1 MNSNNTITTPI
12 SLNKRIY
19 HPPLMKSLK
28 YPTSNYL
35 KTKQLY
41 HKSDIPLFKKYSLF
55 SKNKFNNNT
64 VSSSSLIRSS
74 NMSHMDY
81 HKKENN
87 RIIKD
92 YNHKGVIYFKPR
104 NNKEPASM
112 NNSIE
117 KDLNMMKLQMSCD
130 LINHKINQ
138 IKDRVQN
145 LHEASIKDDKNLINN
160 NINNNAYKK
169 TKSNNISSNPS
180 KPRYIDSY
188 LNKNIKRHVFMDFS
202 KLRNKKF
209 LKISNEMSRE
219 INSTFNN
226 LKLDYNNDTFK
237 TMKDTIKYPD
247 ININDISKRE
257 IELSHKNNLKHFLL
271 NNRNNDGYM
280 NYINKSNKNLN
291 LYNDIDKF
299 SYSYNIN
306 NINNN
311 QRSKDNNINEIRPY
325 NEKKEK
331 VLNSDLLTEAN
342 NQIYFKYFKID
353 NENNNKDSKNIIIK
367 NRNKKKDNVKTN
379 NKEDINELNIP
390 KYKKNNNT
398 NNALF
403 HQKYGT
409 LDKYFIGNDFDKDDK
424 NKIKQAKL
432 DKNNQY
438 KDMKNNNTNK
448 EKGNKMNS
456 YLENIEFDNN
466 QIKKRDRN
474 QNDYKLLLYSNL
486 EQSQQDNLKLNR
498 NIEPKSYK
506 NNYIKIQN
514 NLEKGAKIKTKDLQ
528 TNQNENDVLYNT
540 NDKNMQNKEYKNQ
553 PISYVYLID
562 EKLKKSTNNNKKEKN
577 NQNNNFT
584 YNNLSIQKQNNNDD
598 NSEDIINDNK
608 FKININN
615 ISNYSIKNNC
625 LNINNSLNKN
635 KNLNE
640 KNNTKENDNI
650 VEESNKKE
658 IKLTHNYSKDD
669 LILTTDKMNLDHL
682 SENEELNN
690 DNNPYMKY
698 NRDIIKRNMT
708 FEKDEILLDTITEE
722 ENKEKIIKPKR
733 RKNIILLPN
742 RIRNKN
748 NDKKIRIKHRELCH
762 KFTDNPQHFF
772 TVKLNELMLKAL
784 NINNKGKEGKK

>member
-1 MNSNNTITTPI
+1 MNSNNTLTTPI

-55 SKNKFNNNT
+55 SKYKFNNNT
-64 VSSSSLIRSS
+64 VSSSSLIRGS

-92 YNHKGVIYFKPR
+92 YNHKGVIYLKPK

-145 LHEASIKDDKNLINN
+145 LHESSIKDDKNLINN

-247 ININDISKRE
+247 ININGINKRE

-306 NINNN
+306 NINNI
-311 QRSKDNNINEIRPY
+311 QQPKDNNINEIRPY

-353 NENNNKDSKNIIIK
+353 NENNNKDNKNIIIK
-367 NRNKKKDNVKTN
+367 NRYKKKENIKAN

-409 LDKYFIGNDFDKDDK
+409 LDKYFIGNDFNKDDK

-486 EQSQQDNLKLNR
+486 EQSLQDNLKLNR

-514 NLEKGAKIKTKDLQ
+514 NLEKGTKIKIKDLQ
-528 TNQNENDVLYNT
+528 TNKNENDILDDT
-540 NDKNMQNKEYKNQ
+540 NDKNMQNKENKSQ

-562 EKLKKSTNNNKKEKN
+562 EKLKKSTNNNNKKDKN

-635 KNLNE
+635 KNLND
-640 KNNTKENDNI
+640 KNNTRENDI
-650 VEESNKKE
+650 IEESNKKE

-742 RIRNKN
+742 RIRNKH

-784 NINNKGKEGKK
+784 NINNRGKEGKK

>member
-1 MNSNNTITTPI
+1 MNSNNTLTTPI

-87 RIIKD
+87 RINKD
-92 YNHKGVIYFKPR
+92 YKHKGVIYLKPR

-145 LHEASIKDDKNLINN
+145 LHESSIKDDKILINN

-299 SYSYNIN
+299 SYSYNLNNMNN
-306 NINNN
+306 NI
-311 QRSKDNNINEIRPY
+311 QPKDNNINEIRPY
-325 NEKKEK
+325 IEKKEK

-342 NQIYFKYFKID
+342 NQLYFKYFKID

-367 NRNKKKDNVKTN
+367 NRNKKKENIKANT
-379 NKEDINELNIP
+379 KEDINELNIP

-403 HQKYGT
+403 DQKYGT
-409 LDKYFIGNDFDKDDK
+409 LDKYFIGNDFNKYDK
-424 NKIKQAKL
+424 NRIKQAKL

-528 TNQNENDVLYNT
+528 TNQNENDILYNT

-635 KNLNE
+635 KNLND
-640 KNNTKENDNI
+640 KNNTRENDI
-650 VEESNKKE
+650 IEESNKKE

>member
-1 MNSNNTITTPI
+1 MNSNNTLTTPI

-87 RIIKD
+87 RINKD
-92 YNHKGVIYFKPR
+92 YKHKGVIYLKPR

-145 LHEASIKDDKNLINN
+145 LHESSIKDDKILINN

-299 SYSYNIN
+299 SYSYNLNNMNN
-306 NINNN
+306 NI
-311 QRSKDNNINEIRPY
+311 QPKDNNINEIRPY
-325 NEKKEK
+325 IEKKEK

-342 NQIYFKYFKID
+342 NQLYFKYFKID

-367 NRNKKKDNVKTN
+367 NRNKKKENIKAN

-403 HQKYGT
+403 DQKYGT
-409 LDKYFIGNDFDKDDK
+409 LDKYFIGNDFNKYDK
-424 NKIKQAKL
+424 NRIKQAKL

-528 TNQNENDVLYNT
+528 TNQNENDILYNT

-635 KNLNE
+635 KNLND
-640 KNNTKENDNI
+640 KNNTRENDI
-650 VEESNKKE
+650 IEESNKKE